1 MAISLCLTSW
11 NRDSM
16 TFDSF
21 RNVLNDDRISEIVI
35 VDDCSDER
43 IYNNLVFMCNA
54 IDKVKIFRNDVNLG
68 CYHNKRRAVELAQ
81 NEWVILF
88 DSDNVLSKE
97 YLDAIFHCHQFTITS
112 PVGDVKYF
120 WEPTHILQPEWA
132 RPHFDFRKFAGSV
145 ISKDNVKGYMRQQ
158 HFTTMLNAMNFFV
171 NRDEFLK
178 IPHRDSETWTADSIY
193 FNYLWLKAGNK
204 IYVTP
209 GMVYEH
215 LVHNGSHYKANVH
228 KTGNFYKEVENLI
241 MQL

>member
-1 MAISLCLTSW
+1 MISLCITSW

-35 VDDCSDER
+35 VDDHSDER
-43 IYNNLVFMCNA
+43 IYNNLAFMVNGLS
-54 IDKVKIFRNDVNLG
+54 KVHLYRNEINLG

-97 YLDAIFHCHQFTITS
+97 YLDAIFK
-112 PVGDVKYF
+112 V
-120 WEPTHILQPEWA
+120 WPTDTLRIAPSNILYQPEWA
-132 RPHFDFRKFAGSV
+132 RPHFDFRKFSGSV

-209 GMVYEH
+209 GMQYEH
-215 LVHNGSHYKANVH
+215 LVHNGSHYKANNH

>member
-1 MAISLCLTSW
+1 MVSLCITSW

-16 TFDSF
+16 TFDAF

-43 IYNNLVFMCNA
+43 IYNNLAFMVNG
-54 IDKVKIFRNDVNLG
+54 ISKVKLYRNDTNLG
-68 CYHNKRRAVELAQ
+68 CYANKRKAVELAQ

-88 DSDNVLSKE
+88 DSDNVLSKD
-97 YLDAIFHCHQFTITS
+97 YLDSIPEVIFPKNI
-112 PVGDVKYF
+112 Y
-120 WEPTHILQPEWA
+120 QPEWA
-132 RPHFDFRKFAGSV
+132 RPHFDFRKFSGSV
-145 ISKDNVKGYMRQQ
+145 ISKDNIKGYMRQQ
-158 HFTTMLNAMNFFV
+158 HFTTMLNAMNFFI

-209 GMVYEH
+209 GMQYDH

-228 KTGNFYKEVENLI
+228 KTGNFYNEVEKLI
-241 MQL
+241 MNL

>member
-1 MAISLCLTSW
+1 MISLCLTSW

-16 TFDSF
+16 TFDAF
-21 RNVLNDDRISEIVI
+21 RNVLNDDRISDIVI

-43 IYNNLVFMCNA
+43 IYNNLAFMVNGIA
-54 IDKVKIFRNDVNLG
+54 KVHLYRNETNLG

-97 YLDAIFHCHQFTITS
+97 YLDAIENVS
-112 PVGDVKYF
+112 SMN
-120 WEPTHILQPEWA
+120 ERPTTTLLQPEWA
-132 RPHFDFRKFAGSV
+132 RPHFDFRKFSGSV

-209 GMVYEH
+209 GMQYDH

-228 KTGNFYKEVENLI
+228 KTGNFYNEVEKMI
-241 MQL
+241 MSL